1 MINKGA
7 FSQPEDMSSCPLS
20 LTTSSPNSPAND
32 GSRSASS
39 TFNPRTAPNCAR
51 CKNHGLKIPL
61 KGHKRY
67 CRFWNC
73 VCEKC
78 VQTSTRQK
86 VMARETAHRRAR
98 KLHETKI
105 MEFRKAQ
112 ERARMMGEKSPEP
125 PLELF
130 SPVMSPDA
138 RSSKGSHSI
147 ADVIDVE
154 PSSPGS
160 TSVSDSGVYVPVPL
174 NNKTPPSS
182 FGNTSSIV
190 DEASTSDRVDLRS
203 SLRSLQELL
212 LTENFPLEIS
222 TLLYLI
228 LKDTPEPK
236 KAYTRIVEAQ
246 TELNSGYPRDEI
258 PSFYIPY
265 IGSSRFFPPSF
276 LSSHAALSLSPS
288 YYHQQYK
295 QYSLANATLPLPPSC
310 PYPPYFSAAI
320 QTLRSPGAADIFSCA
335 AAPLPFNEDKKHR
348 LSFDAIQLT
357 KDTRPSNLCIR
368 ETSSSFSPIENK
380 FSVSEAK

>member
-1 MINKGA
+1 
-7 FSQPEDMSSCPLS
+7 
-20 LTTSSPNSPAND
+20 
-32 GSRSASS
+32 
-39 TFNPRTAPNCAR
+39 
-51 CKNHGLKIPL
+51 
-61 KGHKRY
+61 
-67 CRFWNC
+67 
-73 VCEKC
+73 
-78 VQTSTRQK
+78 
-86 VMARETAHRRAR
+86 
-98 KLHETKI
+98 
-105 MEFRKAQ
+105 
-112 ERARMMGEKSPEP
+112 MGEKSPEP

-236 KAYTRIVEAQ
+236 KAYTRIVEGSIF
-246 TELNSGYPRDEI
+246 NKG
-258 PSFYIPY
+258 
-265 IGSSRFFPPSF
+265 IGEAIFKTINRFFFVNVNYRKVKLNLVS
-276 LSSHAALSLSPS
+276 
-288 YYHQQYK
+288 
-295 QYSLANATLPLPPSC
+295 
-310 PYPPYFSAAI
+310 
-320 QTLRSPGAADIFSCA
+320 IFIS
-335 AAPLPFNEDKKHR
+335 
-348 LSFDAIQLT
+348 IT
-357 KDTRPSNLCIR
+357 
-368 ETSSSFSPIENK
+368 
-380 FSVSEAK
+380 

>member
-1 MINKGA
+1 MPEIVEKSSLPPSSGA
-7 FSQPEDMSSCPLS
+7 K
-20 LTTSSPNSPAND
+20 
-32 GSRSASS
+32 
-39 TFNPRTAPNCAR
+39 RTPPNCAR
-51 CKNHGLKIPL
+51 CKNHGLKNVL
-61 KGHKRY
+61 SGHKRY
-67 CRFWNC
+67 CLYLEC
-73 VCEKC
+73 KCEKC
-78 VQTSTRQK
+78 LATVGRQRS
-86 VMARETAHRRAR
+86 MAKNTAYRRAEKQHKLKIEEWRR
-98 KLHETKI
+98 KVEI
-105 MEFRKAQ
+105 ARKTGQ
-112 ERARMMGEKSPEP
+112 QIPPEP
-125 PLELF
+125 AELL
-130 SPVMSPDA
+130 SPILSPKVRSSSEYASSERNSSPKSDPGLISPDVL
-138 RSSKGSHSI
+138 I
-147 ADVIDVE
+147 N
-154 PSSPGS
+154 
-160 TSVSDSGVYVPVPL
+160 DSA
-174 NNKTPPSS
+174 SS
-182 FGNTSSIV
+182 FTYPV
-190 DEASTSDRVDLRS
+190 KDEASTSDRVDLRS